1 MISWLKKI
9 INGHKTNKKYLVV
22 MDIGTEYL
30 KSLLI
35 EKQNDGGNIIEYI
48 KLKQDLEDM
57 HAGAITDIH
66 SVTKKCLQIIKHF
79 IHITKSNNFNAVF
92 GIAGELVKGISNNVI
107 YERENPDAH
116 ITVSE
121 IKNIIHKLQW
131 KSIQEIREKILTET
145 GYNELDI
152 KLINSSIVD
161 IRIDGY
167 KVTNPIGFQGKSIRM
182 TIYNAYAPLV
192 HIGSLNTISNELQLD
207 TLAIIAEPYAISRCL
222 SIENNAEL
230 NAIFIDVGGGTTDI
244 AVVRN
249 GGVEGTK
256 SFNIGGRIFT
266 KRITKDLQISFV
278 DAEKIKIAYCEKKLN
293 SNDNIQIK
301 KILSSDI
308 DVWLAGVEIA
318 LSEFDHLEV
327 LPTKIYMCGGGA
339 NMLDLRQ
346 ALENRHWFS
355 KLPFA
360 RKPVIEN
367 INPSDVKNIYDNKK
381 LMHNI
386 QDITPMAIGN
396 IGLELISE
404 KSETEKILEKINKII
419 KV

>member
-1 MISWLKKI
+1 MIQFLKNIFNDK
-9 INGHKTNKKYLVV
+9 KSTNNYLVV

-35 EKQNDGGNIIEYI
+35 EKKSIGGDIVEYI
-48 KLKQDLEDM
+48 KIKQNLEDM
-57 HAGAITDIH
+57 HAGAITDIY
-66 SVTKKCLQIIKHF
+66 SVTKKCMHIIQHF
-79 IHITKSNNFNAVF
+79 KHITKLNEFYAVF
-92 GIAGELVKGISNNVI
+92 GIAGELVKGISNNVV
-107 YERENPDAH
+107 YERENPDTQ

-131 KSIQEIREKILTET
+131 KSIQEIRNKILTET
-145 GYNELDI
+145 GFNELDI

-192 HIGSLNTISNELQLD
+192 HIGSFNTIANELQLN
-207 TLAIIAEPYAISRCL
+207 TLSIIAEPYAISRCL

-266 KRITKDLQISFV
+266 KRIMRDLQLSFV
-278 DAEKIKIAYCEKKLN
+278 DAEKIKIAYCNKKLN
-293 SNDNIQIK
+293 TQDNIQIK

-308 DVWLAGVEIA
+308 DVWLAGIEIA

-339 NMLDLRQ
+339 NMIDLRQ
-346 ALENRHWFS
+346 ALENRNWFS

-381 LMHNI
+381 LMNNI
-386 QDITPMAIGN
+386 QDITPMAIAN
-396 IGLELISE
+396 IGIELLDE
-404 KSETEKILEKINKII
+404 KQETEKILEKINKII